1 MVRQDPVAQLVAH
14 LTQEPDMSS
23 SITGPE
29 IIKLFELSMK
39 ILNAPK
45 YKTHRKFSTFNAQL
59 SL

>member
-1 MVRQDPVAQLVAH
+1 MAQLVAH